1 MRRPLGCRPS
11 VVGESGGRRR
21 GEALPKNP
29 TFAALAHMN
38 IRVRGRAKV
47 GRFTAFAA
55 PIANLRAT
63 DRWNAQCTAVRK
75 LNYTIL
81 GNARRRPG
89 RRTYPATRLTRS
101 QRPAG
106 TPAEARRP

>member
-1 MRRPLGCRPS
+1 
-11 VVGESGGRRR
+11 
-21 GEALPKNP
+21 
-29 TFAALAHMN
+29 MN

-55 PIANLRAT
+55 AIANLRAT

-89 RRTYPATRLTRS
+89 RRTHPATRLTRS